1 MKFRVKESEAKP
13 DPEPIESNASL
24 AVLLGTLAW
33 LLGLIAILLL
43 NLSSSARRSDQ
54 GTQSGA
60 TMDSL
65 PGSKTTSETVGSAFL
80 AWKTTTFHSQ
90 PTYSFMFA

>member
-43 NLSSSARRSDQ
+43 NQTL
-54 GTQSGA
+54 
-60 TMDSL
+60 
-65 PGSKTTSETVGSAFL
+65 
-80 AWKTTTFHSQ
+80 SQ
-90 PTYSFMFA
+90 PLPEWWALTCIFGICLGIFGFFKVRNR

>member
-33 LLGLIAILLL
+33 LLALGVILLL
-43 NLSSSARRSDQ
+43 NQTLAEP
-54 GTQSGA
+54 
-60 TMDSL
+60 L
-65 PGSKTTSETVGSAFL
+65 PQWWALTCVFGIGLGIFGYFKVRNR
-80 AWKTTTFHSQ
+80 
-90 PTYSFMFA
+90 